1 MPLKFN
7 YQHRRKAMIHQ
18 HITLQSLF
26 VSKKTEEIY
35 AKIIAEEDIKEIYGK
50 EIILQKGLLF
60 PR

>member
-1 MPLKFN
+1 
-7 YQHRRKAMIHQ
+7 MIHQ